1 MSALECLV
9 DFVRVDGR
17 WGDLQHLLD
26 IVENDPDPGLRY
38 KLVRMMIKN
47 PPFERAHRQRLD
59 IPELVDRIWNNI
71 KYSFIPHCSR
81 NICVNRNCN

>member
-1 MSALECLV
+1 M

-59 IPELVDRIWNNI
+59 VPELVDRIWTNI
-71 KYSFIPHCSR
+71 K
-81 NICVNRNCN
+81 